1 MTDNAVLTA
10 TFIAIGVGTLV
21 WVTIGM
27 IVRLVRH
34 HRAKSQRSA
43 RPPVA

>member
-1 MTDNAVLTA
+1 MTDDSVVTV
-10 TFIAIGVGTLV
+10 TFLVIAAGTLV

-34 HRAKSQRSA
+34 RRDKSVGA
-43 RPPVA
+43 D

>member
-1 MTDNAVLTA
+1 VTDNAVLSA
-10 TFIAIGVGTLV
+10 TFIAIGAGTLV

-34 HRAKSQRSA
+34 RRSA
-43 RPPVA
+43 SEKPESAD

>member
-10 TFIAIGVGTLV
+10 TFIAIAAGTLV

-27 IVRLVRH
+27 VIRLMRRR
-34 HRAKSQRSA
+34 RATSEKLD
-43 RPPVA
+43 

>member
-10 TFIAIGVGTLV
+10 TFIAIAAGTLV

-34 HRAKSQRSA
+34 RRATSA
-43 RPPVA
+43 KTESSD